1 MMFIIG
7 GLCCTLVCIILV
19 LYAQLD
25 KEYKRMEKE
34 FEEREDR

>member
-1 MMFIIG
+1 MIMFMG
-7 GLCCTLVCIILV
+7 GLCFTLVCIILV

-34 FEEREDR
+34 FEEREDK

>member
-1 MMFIIG
+1 MIIIG
-7 GLCCTLVCIILV
+7 GLCFTLVCIILV

-34 FEEREDR
+34 FEEREGK